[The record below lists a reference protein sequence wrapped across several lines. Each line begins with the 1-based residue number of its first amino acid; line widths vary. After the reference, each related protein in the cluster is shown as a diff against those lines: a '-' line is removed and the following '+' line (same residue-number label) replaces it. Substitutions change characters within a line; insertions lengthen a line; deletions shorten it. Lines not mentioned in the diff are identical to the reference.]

1 MTEFMVDVSIL
12 FSSPAIAGAVAAGL
26 LLFSVWIVSIVIR
39 DASIID
45 MFWGGGFAVIAA
57 TCLLVSKNLS
67 PAAIA
72 IAALVML
79 WGARLWLHLFLRW
92 RGEGEEDFRYQRMR
106 AHHGEKFWWR
116 SLFTVFILQGVLM
129 WLVAMPYMTAL
140 DFGGPAAA
148 PIAAWVGL
156 AIALLGV
163 TMETLSDIQLTK
175 FRANAQPGDLLIDGW
190 WSRTRHPNYFGDALF
205 WWGIWAAAVATTPEV
220 IWTIYAPALMTFL
233 LIRISG
239 AEMLERRLIKK
250 PGYAEYMARTNRF
263 VPRVFQKRA

>member
-1 MTEFMVDVSIL
+1 MADVSIL

-92 RGEGEEDFRYQRMR
+92 RREGEEDFRYQRMR

-156 AIALLGV
+156 AIA
-163 TMETLSDIQLTK
+163 
-175 FRANAQPGDLLIDGW
+175 
-190 WSRTRHPNYFGDALF
+190 PNP
-205 WWGIWAAAVATTPEV
+205 AT
-220 IWTIYAPALMTFL
+220 F
-233 LIRISG
+233 
-239 AEMLERRLIKK
+239 
-250 PGYAEYMARTNRF
+250 
-263 VPRVFQKRA
+263 